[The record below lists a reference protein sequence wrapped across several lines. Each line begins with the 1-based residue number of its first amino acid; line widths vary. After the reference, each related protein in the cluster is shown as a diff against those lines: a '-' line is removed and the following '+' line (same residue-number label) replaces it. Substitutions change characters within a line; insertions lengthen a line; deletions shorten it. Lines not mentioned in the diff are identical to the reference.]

1 MCASLTTWTVINMLS
16 YNVGIWMFAMRY
28 WCLSIIL
35 ETTLQRA
42 NPDDKALLIHSVTFG
57 GLFLTVFACLLLPLL
72 VFYGEHFRGMGVGS
86 ALLWL
91 SSFSFLFS
99 ALRRIRRVMITL
111 TDVVIIYEAFMMYA
125 VAGFFAIIGLVVI
138 IGIDFKSDPAPD
150 AYIWA
155 TIISNITVF
164 IF

>member
-1 MCASLTTWTVINMLS
+1 MLS

-28 WCLSIIL
+28 WSLSIIL
-35 ETTLQRA
+35 ETTLQKM
-42 NPDDKALLIHSVTFG
+42 NPEDQEMLVLVVTFG
-57 GLFLTVFACLLLPLL
+57 GLFITVFASILLPLL

-86 ALLWL
+86 ALLWC
-91 SSFSFLFS
+91 SSFAFLFS
-99 ALRRIRRVMITL
+99 ALRRIRRVMTTL

-138 IGIDFKSDPAPD
+138 IGIDFKKEPAPD

-155 TIISNITVF
+155 TIVSNITVF